1 MIKINSYLL
10 VFALVLTGCADEQDQ
25 GSASVVKGVSESE
38 VRFGTHTDLSG
49 PVAIWGV
56 GVTNGARLRFS
67 EINDQGGVH
76 GRQLRFIV
84 EDTSYEVPKAISAA
98 NKLINRDEV
107 FAMLMGLGTPANNAI
122 MPIQFAEEVPNLFPI
137 SGGRKMI
144 MPFHKLKFTQRGT
157 YYDEMRAAVKYFVN
171 EKGRERVCVVYQD
184 TDYGQ
189 EILDGVTDQV
199 KAMGLKIAAVSSHK
213 PTETEFTA
221 VILKLKNAGCDT
233 VMMGTIHTDTIL
245 ILDAAKKMGWA
256 GVDWVGNN
264 ATYAQVVAEQDSAE
278 GYFCFTHM
286 AKIYPDEEMNPDLRG
301 WWDRYVSMYG
311 EEPGVPAMEGYR
323 AADLVFQ
330 ALDRAGR
337 DLTIDGFI
345 AALESIDEYTDL
357 FGYRVSFGPK
367 KHGGATESVL
377 AQVKGGRWVALE
389 QSVSY

>member
-25 GSASVVKGVSESE
+25 GSASVVKGVSEFE
-38 VRFGTHTDLSG
+38 IRIGTHTDLSG